1 MKNKSYNFN
10 FLLHVILT
18 ISVFAVGC
26 SNESTSTASSAPA
39 AAAPDA
45 PAAPAPDAPAAAA
58 PDAPAAPA
66 PDAPAAPAPD
76 APASLTPVFV
86 KITKDNCSQVTDIT
100 TGMGNL
106 YASLYSVNPK
116 SVQLQ
121 STQIINQACYSVIAH
136 EKGVCTT
143 ILSCGIRKPNSDL
156 IGHNC
161 IFLGDSIVPM
171 MSAC

>member
-39 AAAPDA
+39 V
-45 PAAPAPDAPAAAA
+45 PAAPA
-58 PDAPAAPA
+58 APAAPA

-100 TGMGNL
+100 TGMGNF

-121 STQIINQACYSVIAH
+121 STQIKNQACYSVIAH

-143 ILSCGIRKPNSDL
+143 TLTCGIRKPNSDL